1 MKFRAA
7 IGEYITAQQSDGRIN
22 SPQTVRAYVSRLNF
36 LADEVSNR
44 DPRTVG
50 PDDIKRCLTRWR
62 PSSKAHARS
71 IFVSFFDW
79 TEQEGITAGNP
90 ARKTRRPRVQKTE
103 RYRFTEPET
112 AAVFQ
117 AAATTLEKRA
127 IHLGLL
133 AGLRNQELRG
143 VQGRHFAR
151 DGWVWVSGDIAKGG
165 KERWLPVIPELE
177 PVVAELQANVGADDH
192 VLPALRGNGGSCS
205 EKWLVKL
212 VQTVARRAGIAAG
225 GIGPHTLRHAFCDHV
240 RRSTG
245 DVGIAQALMGHAS
258 IATTQGYLSKP
269 SLDELAAALRAHRF
283 ATPLPDAP
291 GLLVGAGSAANSPN
305 PISLS
310 LSGDLFWLAG
320 WVGRQQTAIDA
331 YVEEFSHA

>member
-7 IGEYITAQQSDGRIN
+7 IGEYIRAQQSDGRIN

-36 LADEVSNR
+36 LADEVNNR

-50 PDDIKRCLTRWR
+50 PEDVKRCLTRWR

-90 ARKTRRPRVQKTE
+90 ARKTRRPRVQRTE
-103 RYRFTEPET
+103 RYRFTQAET

-117 AAATTLEKRA
+117 AATTTLEKRA

-151 DGWVWVSGDIAKGG
+151 DGWIWVSDDIGKGG
-165 KERWLPVIPELE
+165 KDRWLPVIPELE
-177 PVVAELQANVGADDH
+177 PVVAEIRRHVGLEDH
-192 VLPALRGNGGSCS
+192 VLPALRGNGGACS

-212 VQTVARRAGIAAG
+212 VQIVARRAGIAAAEV
-225 GIGPHTLRHAFCDHV
+225 GPHTLRHAFCDHV

-258 IATTQGYLSKP
+258 IQTTQGYMSKP
-269 SLDELAAALRAHRF
+269 TLDELAAALRAHRF

-291 GLLVGAGSAANSPN
+291 GSLIGAGSADNRPN
-305 PISLS
+305 PGAPLQ
-310 LSGDLFWLAG
+310 SGDLFWLGAWLG
-320 WVGRQQTAIDA
+320 HQQTALDA
-331 YVEEFSHA
+331 YVEEFAHA